1 MNHLVCVLSTN
12 VSVQSQVPTD
22 QCTHLVYRE
31 VDWDEKAATFQPLK
45 NGSASK
51 QDSNVHVHVQMFMLH
66 LILSHT
72 VHCSSALPRHEV

>member
-12 VSVQSQVPTD
+12 VSVQSQIPTD

-51 QDSNVHVHVQMFMLH
+51 QDSNVHVTPHFVAYCTL
-66 LILSHT
+66 LVRT
-72 VHCSSALPRHEV
+72 VKA